1 MLREDPNNLR
11 VKLTI
16 EAIWIDVLI
25 EEEVLLGALRG
36 SESKQAKYQEE
47 RERIINE
54 HLSKI
59 YIKYLPHGFAL
70 S

>member
-25 EEEVLLGALRG
+25 EEEVLLGALRR
-36 SESKQAKYQEE
+36 SEGKQAKYQEE
-47 RERIINE
+47 RERIIN
-54 HLSKI
+54 
-59 YIKYLPHGFAL
+59 
-70 S
+70 

>member
-25 EEEVLLGALRG
+25 EEEVLLGAIRS
-36 SESKQAKYQEE
+36 SEGKQAKYQEE
-47 RERIINE
+47 RERIIN
-54 HLSKI
+54 
-59 YIKYLPHGFAL
+59 
-70 S
+70 